1 MRTNGRITR
10 LRGDRMA
17 RERMSGVD
25 TAWLRMDSAGNLMMI
40 VGVWVFDAPIDV
52 DALRGRLSERLLR
65 FDRFRQKVDVDATGH
80 WWTDDEHFDL
90 DHHLRLLHL
99 PAPGSDDQLKHLVGQ
114 LASEPLDPARPLW
127 QFHLVHGYNG
137 TSALVARIHHCI
149 ADGIAL
155 IGVTMSLTD
164 QPPPGVD
171 AAPGADD
178 EPRHEDDH
186 GLNTAWDALFQP
198 VTRQAVKA
206 AELAGSALGHSVE
219 LMSDA
224 AGRAQMRAMGARLVS
239 DAAKIALMADD
250 SRTGLKGRPGGT
262 KAVAWNEPLPLDEV
276 KAVCKVLGVSVND
289 VLLSCVA
296 GAIHRYLEADGED
309 TRGEEIRAMVPVNLR
324 PPGGPMSLGNRF
336 GLVPLTLPV
345 GISNPIERV
354 FEVRRRMDDLKG
366 GYQGPLAYALLGAIG
381 FAPKP
386 VQQMVLGYLAQKG
399 TAVMTNV
406 PGPTRAIE
414 IAGVPLRRTMFW
426 VPQSGDIGVGVSIVS
441 YAGGVQFGLITDTD
455 ICAEPQRIIQ
465 EFAPEFERLL
475 LTLCMLP
482 DELVRSGVTD
492 PRELERR
499 LLKLAPAPA
508 SSSPSS
514 SSTQRSSPARG
525 TRRSG
530 GARPRRTAAPNPPPP
545 AVPH

>member
-1 MRTNGRITR
+1 
-10 LRGDRMA
+10 MA

-40 VGVWVFDAPIDV
+40 VGVWVFDAPIPIES
-52 DALRGRLSERLLR
+52 LRTRLSERLLR
-65 FDRFRQKVDVDATGH
+65 FDRFRQKVDVDATGY
-80 WWTDDEHFDL
+80 WWVDDDHFDL
-90 DHHLRLLHL
+90 DHHLTSTRL
-99 PAPGSDDQLKHLVGQ
+99 PAPGTDEQLKQLVGR

-127 QFHLVHGYNG
+127 QFHLVHGYDG
-137 TSALVARIHHCI
+137 TSAMIARIHHCI

-164 QPPPGVD
+164 QPPPGARPAD
-171 AAPGADD
+171 TDD

-186 GLNTAWDALFQP
+186 GLNTAWDTLIQP

-206 AELAGSALGHSVE
+206 AEVAGAALGHSIE

-224 AGRAQMRAMGARLVS
+224 QGRALMRAAGTRLVR

-250 SRTGLKGRPGGT
+250 SPTRLKGRPRGT
-262 KAVAWNEPLPLDEV
+262 KVVAWNDPLPLDEV

-296 GAIHRYLEADGED
+296 GAIHRYLEADGEH

-366 GYQGPLAYALLGAIG
+366 GYQGPLAYALLSAIG

-414 IAGVPLRRTMFW
+414 IAGIPLRRTMFW

-441 YAGGVQFGLITDTD
+441 YDGGVQFGLITDAA
-455 ICAEPQRIIQ
+455 ICAEPQRIIR

-482 DELVRSGVTD
+482 HELVHRGVTD

-499 LLKLAPAPA
+499 LLTLGPDAAPGG
-508 SSSPSS
+508 
-514 SSTQRSSPARG
+514 RRAR
-525 TRRSG
+525 
-530 GARPRRTAAPNPPPP
+530 APRRARTATTRSASR
-545 AVPH
+545 AG

>member
-1 MRTNGRITR
+1 
-10 LRGDRMA
+10 MA

-40 VGVWVFDAPIDV
+40 VGVWVFDASIHVDV
-52 DALRGRLSERLLR
+52 LRKRLSERLLR
-65 FDRFRQKVDVDATGH
+65 FDRFRQKVESDATGH
-80 WWTDDEHFDL
+80 WWVDDEHFDI
-90 DHHLRLLHL
+90 DHHVKSVRL
-99 PAPGSDDQLKHLVGQ
+99 PPPGSDAQLKQLAGR

-127 QFHLVHGYNG
+127 QFHLVHGYDG
-137 TSALVARIHHCI
+137 TSALIARIHHCI

-164 QPPPGVD
+164 Q
-171 AAPGADD
+171 APAGEPSPAADD

-186 GLNTAWDALFQP
+186 GLNTAWDAMVEP

-206 AELAGSALGHSVE
+206 AEMAGSALGHSVE

-224 AGRAQMRAMGARLVS
+224 HGRELLRAAGTRLVS
-239 DAAKIALMADD
+239 DAAKIALMTDD
-250 SRTGLKGRPGGT
+250 SHTRLKGKPGGR
-262 KAVAWNEPLPLDEV
+262 KVVAWNEPLPLAEV

-296 GAIHRYLEADGED
+296 GAIHRYLESDGEN

-324 PPGGPMSLGNRF
+324 PPGGPLSLGNRF

-345 GISNPIERV
+345 GIANPLERV

-386 VQQMVLGYLAQKG
+386 VQQLVLGYLAHKG

-406 PGPTRAIE
+406 PGPGRAIE
-414 IAGVPLRRTMFW
+414 ICGIPLRRTMFW

-441 YAGGVQFGLITDTD
+441 YAGGVQFGLITDSE
-455 ICAEPQRIIQ
+455 ICAEPQRIID

-482 DELVRSGVTD
+482 ADLVAGGVMD
-492 PRELERR
+492 VREIERR
-499 LLKLAPAPA
+499 LLAIGHGDARPAPRRKPRAARRAPA
-508 SSSPSS
+508 
-514 SSTQRSSPARG
+514 TD
-525 TRRSG
+525 
-530 GARPRRTAAPNPPPP
+530 
-545 AVPH
+545 